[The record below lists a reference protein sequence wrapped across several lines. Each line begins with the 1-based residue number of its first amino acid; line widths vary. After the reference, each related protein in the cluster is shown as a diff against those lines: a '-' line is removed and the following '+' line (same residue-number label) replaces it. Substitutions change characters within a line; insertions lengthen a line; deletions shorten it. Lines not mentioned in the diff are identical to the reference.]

1 MTAVIFLL
9 TNLNKI
15 LWKNFQIGLEKFQ
28 KVCYNTFKK
37 KSKNKRRV
45 KTMKKTLKTIILSL
59 ILAVALAF
67 TGCGVSQSTADKI
80 NEAAKNGEPLSVEE
94 VKDMVGDPLFDGLVL
109 GTGVIIY
116 VAGCDSWEEV
126 EENVK
131 AEKPMKA
138 LIVTCAVGKA
148 TGAVY
153 NDNYKGEKK

>member
-1 MTAVIFLL
+1 
-9 TNLNKI
+9 
-15 LWKNFQIGLEKFQ
+15 
-28 KVCYNTFKK
+28 
-37 KSKNKRRV
+37 
-45 KTMKKTLKTIILSL
+45 MKKTLKTIILSL